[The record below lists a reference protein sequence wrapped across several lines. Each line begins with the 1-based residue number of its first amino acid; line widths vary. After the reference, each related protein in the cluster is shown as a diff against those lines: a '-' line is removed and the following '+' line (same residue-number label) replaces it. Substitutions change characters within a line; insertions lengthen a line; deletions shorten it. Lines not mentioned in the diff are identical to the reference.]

1 MPQMPHQERSLKAQL
16 AFNTTAQVVAR
27 GVSAFTTFVITLFV
41 ARRFGADG
49 FGDFV
54 KITTYVTFFYLLA
67 DFGFNAFFLQRKDQW
82 EDLLSLRLLASGIL
96 VLVACAV
103 LFIFPQGSTQG
114 YTSLVRTGIILFTP
128 SIVFQA
134 LTTTGNALFQKYLRY
149 DLSTIAVIAGSLI
162 SLVLVGIITAA
173 PFTSQSVLYATS
185 ALLVGGAVT
194 AGVALSLTRTLER
207 VAHST
212 LSFSRLWALFY
223 ASIPL
228 GLTLL
233 FNLVYFRIDSII
245 LTVTR
250 STAEVGV
257 YGLAYKVFELPLI
270 LPTFF
275 MNSLY
280 PVLLVQSRDVFKKTI
295 RISTVVLFFSSLVV
309 AGGLWVC
316 APLVTIIKTDFHAS
330 ISALRV
336 LSLGLP
342 FFFLSSLTMWI
353 LIAQK
358 KQKILVG
365 IYGVSM
371 IINICLNYFLIPTH
385 GYMAAAWITVASE
398 ALVLCMSGA
407 IVIYLLRK
415 NI

>member
-1 MPQMPHQERSLKAQL
+1 MAY
-16 AFNTTAQVVAR
+16 TV
-27 GVSAFTTFVITLFV
+27 
-41 ARRFGADG
+41 
-49 FGDFV
+49 
-54 KITTYVTFFYLLA
+54 LL
-67 DFGFNAFFLQRKDQW
+67 
-82 EDLLSLRLLASGIL
+82 IL
-96 VLVACAV
+96 
-103 LFIFPQGSTQG
+103 PQGSTQG
-114 YTSLVRTGIILFTP
+114 YTTLVRTGIILFTP

-149 DLSTIAVIAGSLI
+149 DLSTIAVIAGSLV
-162 SLVLVGIITAA
+162 SLVLVGVITSI
-173 PFTSQSVLYATS
+173 PFTSQSILYATS

-194 AGVALSLTRTLER
+194 AGVALSLTRKLER
-207 VAHST
+207 VVHST
-212 LSFSRLWALFY
+212 LSPPRLWSLFY

-280 PVLLVQSRDVFKKTI
+280 PILLGQSSGVFKKTI
-295 RISTVVLFFSSLVV
+295 RTSAVILFFSSLVI
-309 AGGLWVC
+309 AGALWVC
-316 APLVTIIKTDFHAS
+316 APLVTVIKTDFFAS

-336 LSLGLP
+336 LLLGLP

-358 KQKILVG
+358 KQNILAG

-371 IINICLNYFLIPTH
+371 VVNICLNYFFIPTF

-398 ALVLCMSGA
+398 ALVLLLSGTT
-407 IVIYLLRK
+407 VIYLLRK
-415 NI
+415 NL

>member
-1 MPQMPHQERSLKAQL
+1 L
-16 AFNTTAQVVAR
+16 
-27 GVSAFTTFVITLFV
+27 
-41 ARRFGADG
+41 
-49 FGDFV
+49 
-54 KITTYVTFFYLLA
+54 
-67 DFGFNAFFLQRKDQW
+67 FLQRNDAW
-82 EDLLSLRLLASGIL
+82 EDLLSLRLFVSGIL
-96 VLVACAV
+96 VLGSCAI
-103 LFIFPQGSTQG
+103 LFLLPQGSSQG
-114 YTSLVRTGIILFTP
+114 YTPLVRIGIILFTP
-128 SIVFQA
+128 SIVFTA

-149 DLSTIAVIAGSLI
+149 DLSTIAVIAGSLV
-162 SLVLVGIITAA
+162 SLLLVGVITTAPYINQSII
-173 PFTSQSVLYATS
+173 YATT

-194 AGVALSLTRTLER
+194 AGVALFLTRTLER
-207 VAHST
+207 TAHST
-212 LSFSRLWALFY
+212 IFFPRLWSLFC

-280 PVLLVQSRDVFKKTI
+280 PILLSQSRDSLKKTI
-295 RISTVVLFFSSLVV
+295 HTSTVVLFFSSLVV
-309 AGGLWVC
+309 VGCLWIC
-316 APLVTIIKTDFHAS
+316 APLVTIIKTDFAAS

-365 IYGVSM
+365 IYGASM
-371 IINICLNYFLIPTH
+371 VVNICLNYFFIPTY
-385 GYMAAAWITVASE
+385 GYMAAAWITVVSE
-398 ALVLCMSGA
+398 ALVLCISLLT
-407 IVIYLLRK
+407 VVYLFAK
-415 NI
+415 NK